1 MCCGTVS
8 SETAELAACCLHQG
22 LKKACWKEESLSS
35 PRLSQYPLQE
45 NASETVL
52 PAVSAHTI
60 RHGHPAT
67 LQRARRKRLVSSAC
81 FCSLARRRQAASPQV
96 SHADPFPPNA
106 HHALGEASTGGQTT
120 DVRIR
125 KALPKARLLSIDA
138 AVEVSV
144 GSETLGCAGP
154 NSHEIV
160 DIAQIVQ
167 SELIGASRQP
177 QCVQDRLVRVRVE
190 DDSGRSCCAGSRKV
204 RGLRR
209 FWHGGRELAAS
220 CSRSIKRRQP
230 RWQAAG
236 SLGPFVCS
244 TPQSQSK
251 THGCHAQLN

>member
-1 MCCGTVS
+1 M
-8 SETAELAACCLHQG
+8 
-22 LKKACWKEESLSS
+22 
-35 PRLSQYPLQE
+35 
-45 NASETVL
+45 L

-81 FCSLARRRQAASPQV
+81 FCSLARRRHAASPQV

-106 HHALGEASTGGQTT
+106 HHALGEASTGGQAT

-190 DDSGRSCCAGSRKV
+190 RRQRAQPAAAPAAGRSEACEDSGTVDGSSRPAAAGRSKG
-204 RGLRR
+204 
-209 FWHGGRELAAS
+209 
-220 CSRSIKRRQP
+220 
-230 RWQAAG
+230 G
-236 SLGPFVCS
+236 SLGGRQQEAWGLLFVVHHRAKAKR
-244 TPQSQSK
+244 TGAM
-251 THGCHAQLN
+251 HN

>member
-1 MCCGTVS
+1 M
-8 SETAELAACCLHQG
+8 
-22 LKKACWKEESLSS
+22 
-35 PRLSQYPLQE
+35 
-45 NASETVL
+45 L

-81 FCSLARRRQAASPQV
+81 FCSLARRRHAASPQV

-106 HHALGEASTGGQTT
+106 HHALGEASTGGQAT

-190 DDSGRSCCAGSRKV
+190 DDSGRSQLLRRQQEGPRLAKILARWTGARGQLQPVDQKAAASVAGSRKP
-204 RGLRR
+204 GAFCL
-209 FWHGGRELAAS
+209 
-220 CSRSIKRRQP
+220 
-230 RWQAAG
+230 
-236 SLGPFVCS
+236 
-244 TPQSQSK
+244 
-251 THGCHAQLN
+251 